1 MGEAGLLLQPNAD
14 MNTLDAVLVERL
26 HENEVAAFDTLYWKY
41 HEVVYRNIMKLVKE
55 TVVAEDILQEVFI
68 KLWEKRQEIK
78 ASQSVAGWLFVI
90 SFNLSVNYSRKKL
103 REQTF
108 HQKLL
113 ALDPGEETGLDRK
126 VMQEVQYHLLEQAI
140 AELSPQRRRIVT
152 LCKLEGKTY
161 EEVANEL
168 NISRN
173 TVKEHLSAAMV
184 KLNDYIQKNAEHRYL
199 LLFLLFLNRDW

>member
-41 HEVVYRNIMKLVKE
+41 HEVVYRNILKLVKE

-113 ALDPGEETGLDRK
+113 SLGPGEETGLDRK
-126 VMQEVQYHLLEQAI
+126 ALQEVQYHLLEQAI

-184 KLNDYIQKNAEHRYL
+184 KLNDYIQKNAEHRYV